1 MVVVQDTS
9 AVSVAEASILADF
22 FNLQADK
29 HGPELLKKLSS
40 LQQGAV
46 SSVARPRQPAAEQRQ
61 QVKIEVEAENVLLE
75 AADVCNVG
83 EGRPRLGP
91 VTHPRHSESAPAP
104 THCSLTQ
111 VRGNIES

>member
-40 LQQGAV
+40 LQHGAV

-75 AADVCNVG
+75 AADVG

-91 VTHPRHSESAPAP
+91 VTHPRHSESAPAQ

-111 VRGNIES
+111 VRGNIMS